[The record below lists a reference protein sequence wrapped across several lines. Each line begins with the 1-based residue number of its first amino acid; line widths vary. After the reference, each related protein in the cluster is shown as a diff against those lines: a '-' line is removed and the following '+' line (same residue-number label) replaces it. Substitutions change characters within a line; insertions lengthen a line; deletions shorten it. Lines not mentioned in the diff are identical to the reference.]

1 MSMVR
6 ELKAKKAK
14 YGFTTEIGGRNVVAL
29 GMFIAAACRGAK
41 LGQDF
46 TIEDTQSGGS
56 HDVKIYTNDEGLA
69 AQIRRVNALE
79 IPSDTQAFLM
89 GGNLYEKELQ
99 AQYAVGDAPDE
110 P

>member
-14 YGFTTEIGGRNVVAL
+14 YGFTTGIGGRNVVAL

-46 TIEDTQSGGS
+46 TIEDSQSGSS

-69 AQIRRVNALE
+69 AQIRLVNAL
-79 IPSDTQAFLM
+79 T
-89 GGNLYEKELQ
+89 
-99 AQYAVGDAPDE
+99 V
-110 P
+110 

>member
-14 YGFTTEIGGRNVVAL
+14 YGFSTGLGCSNIVAL
-29 GMFIAAACRGAK
+29 GMFIATACRGAK

-46 TIEDTQSGGS
+46 TMEGNQSGSS
-56 HDVKIYTNDEGLA
+56 HDIKIYTNDDALA
-69 AQIRRVNALE
+69 EQIRRVNALE
-79 IPSDTQAFLM
+79 IPDSTQAFLD
-89 GGNLYEKELQ
+89 GGNLFEKALQ
-99 AQYAVGDAPDE
+99 AQYALGNEPDG